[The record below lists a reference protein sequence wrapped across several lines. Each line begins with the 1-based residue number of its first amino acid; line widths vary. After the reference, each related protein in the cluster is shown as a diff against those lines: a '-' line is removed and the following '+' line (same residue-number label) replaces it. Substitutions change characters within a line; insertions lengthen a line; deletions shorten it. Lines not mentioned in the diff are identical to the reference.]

1 MSDSDVS
8 TSSSP
13 VKSTHNSPLK
23 QDFEERCKEV
33 IRTRSRLF
41 PSQPYTPRGA
51 PTPSG
56 GDE

>member
-8 TSSSP
+8 TPSSP

-23 QDFEERCKEV
+23 QDFEERCKEASEPEV
-33 IRTRSRLF
+33 ACFL
-41 PSQPYTPRGA
+41 SQPYTPRGA